1 MTSIASFEQTSLLE
15 LRTGTGAIY
24 LCPSRLER
32 IRLQWTFRHFH
43 VLPPQLLSRHD
54 QRLIQKLS
62 QSAVVTPPLPVASD
76 AILGVIEQVNA
87 SSTMHADT
95 LEPAAAVTL
104 PFDQSSR
111 SAARWGLLGGVA
123 AIALVVA
130 AILMPGHPKRP
141 RASAQIMEP
150 LSATPTAGA
159 GSASVQAVS
168 SLVAVAPAA
177 VTPALKPRHTLAQTP
192 HAEVAAQPATPLAAV
207 AVIEPADRRIITE
220 LPPGHFAHPSVMP
233 RNLVGE
239 VQLKA
244 LIDPD
249 GSVKQV
255 TVLSGDPRLA
265 EAGMRAVRQ
274 WHYSPFAPQA
284 TQMEEESQIKMNF
297 FGPDA
302 VSIASVASRP

>member
-1 MTSIASFEQTSLLE
+1 MNSVASFEQTSLLE
-15 LRTGTGAIY
+15 LRTETGAIY

-54 QRLIQKLS
+54 QRLIRKLS

-76 AILGVIEQVNA
+76 AILGVIEQVNPP
-87 SSTMHADT
+87 STMPVDR

-104 PFDQSSR
+104 PLDQSSR

-123 AIALVVA
+123 AVAMVVA
-130 AILMPGHPKRP
+130 AMLMPSRLMQPRP
-141 RASAQIMEP
+141 STQVPEP
-150 LSATPTAGA
+150 LFVTPAVTTR
-159 GSASVQAVS
+159 SASPPALP
-168 SLVAVAPAA
+168 SLVIDAPAA
-177 VTPALKPRHTLAQTP
+177 ETPALKARHTLAQIP
-192 HAEVAAQPATPLAAV
+192 HAEATAQAATDMAAA

-220 LPPGHFAHPSVMP
+220 LPPGHFAHPSGMQ

-302 VSIASVASRP
+302 ISIASVASRP